1 MNDETKQENNHIC
14 TTDAGGAGGW
24 FRPELGG
31 KYYGLPELPDRREY
45 KTIEERAAELG
56 DAYCQLKHP
65 LVIEQI
71 NKELNVINKQITWKR
86 KSKKVLG
93 IYSWKH

>member
-1 MNDETKQENNHIC
+1 MKRSKRI
-14 TTDAGGAGGW
+14 TTFVLLTLVALAAGFALNWGW
-24 FRPELGG
+24 

>member
-1 MNDETKQENNHIC
+1 MKRRKRIITWL
-14 TTDAGGAGGW
+14 T
-24 FRPELGG
+24 LGVVAVAAVFALNWVW
-31 KYYGLPELPDRREY
+31 KVYGLPELPDRREY